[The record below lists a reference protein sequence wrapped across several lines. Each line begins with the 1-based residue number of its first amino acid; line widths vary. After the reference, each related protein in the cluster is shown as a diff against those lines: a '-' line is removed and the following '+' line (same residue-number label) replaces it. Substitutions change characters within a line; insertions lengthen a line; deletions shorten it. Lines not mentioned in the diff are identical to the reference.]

1 MTPAAGGSERLS
13 APAKVNLC
21 LQITGRRADGYHLL
35 DSVVVF
41 TSFGDS
47 LVVRPAQNAGGTDS
61 IDISGPFAPAIAGEP
76 QNICLRAISGY
87 REAGGVIAP
96 LSVSLEKHI
105 PVGAGLGGGS
115 SDAAAIL
122 RYLDRNATTRLAPD
136 ALAALA
142 VDLGADVPV
151 CLAGIGLAGI
161 RRAGTAQHMTS
172 IGEKLRPIDPAPR
185 GHVVLTRPDASLST
199 IAVFREFAGL
209 RDGLDQADA
218 LPPPSTD
225 PHRIVQR
232 GNDLFGAAV
241 SLCPEIRD
249 LMGELA
255 GCEGVGAVQMS
266 GSGSACFALFPDAA
280 LASAGATR
288 LTKQGRWAVATDF

>member
-1 MTPAAGGSERLS
+1 MTLAAGGSERLS

-21 LQITGRRADGYHLL
+21 LQITGRRADGYHFL

-47 LVVRPAQNAGGTDS
+47 LVVRPAENAGGTDS
-61 IDISGPFAPAIAGEP
+61 IDISGPFAPAIAGDP

-87 REAGGVIAP
+87 REAGGVIGP

-115 SDAAAIL
+115 SNAAAIL

-142 VDLGADVPV
+142 IDLGADVPV
-151 CLAGIGLAGI
+151 CLAGICLAG
-161 RRAGTAQHMTS
+161 AAQHMTG
-172 IGEKLRPIDPAPR
+172 IGEQLRPIDPAPR
-185 GHVVLTRPDASLST
+185 GHVVLTRTDASLST
-199 IAVFREFAGL
+199 VAVFREFAGL
-209 RDGLDQADA
+209 RDGLDQAGA

-225 PHRIVQR
+225 PRQIVQR
-232 GNDLFGAAV
+232 GNDLAGAAV
-241 SLCPEIRD
+241 SLCPEISD

-255 GCEGVGAVQMS
+255 RCEGVGAIQMS

-288 LTKQGRWAVATDF
+288 MTKQGRWAVATDF